1 MADDAKAKARRA
13 VRRAQSEFE
22 REQGKAHEK
31 RRSAFAKAQEANL
44 SLRDIS
50 EEVGLHRSRISQI
63 IRGR

>member
-1 MADDAKAKARRA
+1 MADDAKARARRA
-13 VRRAQSEFE
+13 VRRAQTEFE
-22 REQGKAHEK
+22 REQAKAHEK
-31 RRSAFAKAQEANL
+31 RRTAFAKAQVAGL